1 MNNWNETI
9 SNLMKI
15 DIDQVVLTEKH
26 KEVRKEFIDV
36 TKELSGNHDERKVS
50 VHLA

>member
-26 KEVRKEFIDV
+26 KEARKEFIDV